1 MLPVKKPTHHYHTLE
16 EIRLRKEELAA
27 QIQQDSTKFSSL
39 WNQTFVKREGNSKGE
54 YISGL
59 IANSVTAIDAF
70 LLIRKLVK
78 NYGSIFGKSSKKS
91 KKNTKHTQ
99 RML

>member
-1 MLPVKKPTHHYHTLE
+1 MLPVKKSTHQYHSLE
-16 EIRLRKEELAA
+16 EIRLRKEELSEA
-27 QIQQDSTKFSSL
+27 IQQDSTKFSSL

-59 IANSVTAIDAF
+59 IANGVTAIDAF

-91 KKNTKHTQ
+91 KKKH
-99 RML
+99 

>member
-91 KKNTKHTQ
+91 KKKH
-99 RML
+99 

>member
-1 MLPVKKPTHHYHTLE
+1 MLPVKKTNHQYHTLE

-27 QIQQDSTKFSSL
+27 ELQKDNAKFSTL
-39 WNQTFVKREGNSKGE
+39 WHQTFVKREGSTKGE

-59 IANSVTAIDAF
+59 ITNSITAIDAF

-78 NYGSIFGKSSKKS
+78 GYGNLFGKTSKKS
-91 KKNTKHTQ
+91 KK
-99 RML
+99 RF

>member
-78 NYGSIFGKSSKKS
+78 NYGSIFGKSSKIS
-91 KKNTKHTQ
+91 KKKH
-99 RML
+99 